1 MPTTAATLS
10 FVPWVRE
17 GVATAIVAPDTLGAA
32 QNAVVDISVALSV
45 NGSSAGIPAVP
56 IRLRGPAD
64 VVGIDAHQVIRVYP
78 QPGTVD
84 VEPTYFPC
92 IEFDRPD
99 YPWMF
104 SPTSADATS
113 KLRPWM
119 CLIVVQKQP
128 GVTIAK
134 SPDMPLPT
142 LQIASPAKP
151 FKELPD
157 LADCWAWA
165 HAQAAAGD
173 SQPNTVQ
180 LALDGPPEASLSRL
194 IAPRVLAA
202 DTDYIACVVPTYEVG
217 RKTGLGIAV
226 LDKDL
231 LVATAPSPLAFAWK
245 TTQASA
251 QLPVYYQWEFRT
263 GASGDFQTLA
273 SKLRPEPTSATLG
286 RKAVDISQPGFQPQ
300 PPAPPIA
307 STAQLNVE
315 GALQPAGRGNVA
327 EPWDPAIALPF
338 QQELAN
344 IVNAPATS
352 AILTPG
358 GDPLLAPPL
367 YGTWHAHL
375 DKATVGGTNWFD
387 QLNLDPRLRTVAAY
401 GTRVVQEHQEAL
413 MASAWEQAAEME
425 QGNQRMRQIQLS
437 LVVNESIFA
446 RHINTLSDEATLRI
460 AAPAF
465 PRLRAGADNMVS
477 LMTGAT
483 LPLPAVGAAMRRIGR
498 QRGPLT
504 RRMAAQGSYLR
515 VPGNSWVA
523 QLSFGMMQPPSPH
536 GLDWAYASV
545 ITGPLGLR
553 DFTRTTPA
561 DVVAEPKKPFWV
573 YPEGQLPAAWPFP
586 TFDNPAWP
594 FDDTSAAD
602 FRRAALDHQTAIDP
616 SRSTRGRG
624 RHHVSPATTQ
634 QIKDLIQPRPAFQAL
649 GAATLSL
656 GTAATPSVPLGGTAL
671 GVETVMVAP
680 SFPQPMY
687 EPLRDISQELLL
699 PGLEGVPPDRIMGL
713 ETNRRFVEAF
723 MVGLNFE
730 MGRELL
736 WRGFPT
742 DQRGTYFA
750 QFWSVAGSTMPRPDI
765 TPISGWGTSRALGD
779 AQGAPAREQFVMLMR
794 SALLRRY
801 PDAVV
806 CLTPAI
812 LGSNNVRMPDPNDAS
827 ELFPVFSG
835 SMKPD
840 VSFFGFDISSANAL
854 TGGNGQGYYVVI
866 QEHPTAPRFGLS
878 VSVPATTVYVN
889 ANAALPAGLP
899 VPPGLA
905 WGSNAAQTAGIVR
918 RPPIRLAIHTSLLI
932 A

>member
-1 MPTTAATLS
+1 MTTPTATLS
-10 FVPWVRE
+10 FVPWVRD
-17 GVATAIVAPDTLGAA
+17 GIATAIVAPDTLGAA

-56 IRLRGPAD
+56 VRLRGPAD
-64 VVGIDAHQVIRVYP
+64 VVGIDAHQVIRVDP

-84 VEPTYFPC
+84 YEPTYFPC
-92 IEFDRPD
+92 VEFDRPD

-104 SPTSADATS
+104 SPASANASS

-119 CLIVVQKQP
+119 CLVVVQKQP

-134 SPDMPLPT
+134 SPDAPLPM
-142 LQIASPAKP
+142 LQITTPARP
-151 FKELPD
+151 VKELPD

-165 HAQAAAGD
+165 HAQAASGD
-173 SQPNTVQ
+173 SLAATVQ
-180 LALDGPPEASLSRL
+180 SALDGPPEASLSRL
-194 IAPRVLAA
+194 LAPRVLAA

-226 LDKDL
+226 ADKDL
-231 LVATAPSPLAFAWK
+231 LVATAPTPLAPAWK
-245 TTQASA
+245 PTQASV

-286 RKAVDISQPGFQPQ
+286 RRAVDISQPGFQPL
-300 PPAPPIA
+300 PIA
-307 STAQLNVE
+307 ATARLNVE
-315 GALQPAGRGNVA
+315 GALQPAGRGNAA
-327 EPWDPAIALPF
+327 EPWDPTVAQPF
-338 QQELAN
+338 QLQLAT
-344 IVNAPATS
+344 IVNAPATN
-352 AILTPG
+352 AILTPA

-367 YGTWHAHL
+367 YGMWHAHL

-425 QGNQRMRQIQLS
+425 QANQRMRQMQLS
-437 LVVNESIFA
+437 LAVNESIHA
-446 RHINTLSDEATLRI
+446 RHIDTLSDEATLRI

-465 PRLRAGADNMVS
+465 PRLRVAADNMVT
-477 LMTGAT
+477 LMTNAT
-483 LPLPAVGAAMRRIGR
+483 LPLSAVGAAMRRIGR

-504 RRMAAQGSYLR
+504 RRMAAQGSYYR
-515 VPGNSWVA
+515 VPSNSWVA
-523 QLSFGMMQPPSPH
+523 QLSFGMMQPTPPH
-536 GLDWAYASV
+536 TFDWGNAGS

-561 DVVAEPKKPFWV
+561 EVAGEPKKPFWV

-602 FRRAALDHQTAIDP
+602 FRRAAIEHQTAIDP
-616 SRSTRGRG
+616 SRSGRSYG
-624 RHHVSPATTQ
+624 RHFVSSTTTQ
-634 QIKDLIQPRPAFQAL
+634 QIKDLIKPRVAFQAL
-649 GAATLSL
+649 GEATLSL
-656 GTAATPSVPLGGTAL
+656 GAAATPSVRPGGTAL
-671 GVETVMVAP
+671 GVETVMVGP

-699 PGLEGVPPDRIMGL
+699 PGLEGIPADRIMGL

-750 QFWSVAGSTMPRPDI
+750 QFWSVAGSTTPRPDI
-765 TPISGWGTSRALGD
+765 TPIHAWGTSRALGA

-812 LGSNNVRMPDPNDAS
+812 LDSNNTRVPDPNDAS
-827 ELFPVFSG
+827 ELFPLFSG

-854 TGGNGQGYYVVI
+854 TGGNGQGYFMVI

-878 VSVPATTVYVN
+878 VPVPATTIYVN
-889 ANAALPAGLP
+889 ANAALPTGLP
-899 VPPGLA
+899 LPPGLA

-932 A
+932 ASS